1 MKEYGTVNKQAQLDQ
16 IESFEMNSIDLKPI
30 EMASEFLNEINE
42 FIQKL
47 M

>member
-1 MKEYGTVNKQAQLDQ
+1 
-16 IESFEMNSIDLKPI
+16 MNSIDLKPI

-47 M
+47 MLA